1 VTERDPLGAA
11 LSAGR
16 PVGRAPAENGEAAN
30 GQARNGEAG
39 HQPKDGDELT
49 GLDRVEDDDPERN
62 DLEDDDLEDDRVEDN
77 GVEDNGGLDDVD
89 TEVAP
94 GHGVA
99 PGQAAYY
106 EHAGG
111 YGEVVATA
119 EGGETADDDQVE
131 YDDQGEALQYGGDA
145 GGYGG
150 EAGQYGE
157 DTGGYGWEAGQY
169 VEGGNEYYESISA
182 GELDPEG
189 TVLADG
195 VGTGEQ
201 EVPVVAAGRRSTR
214 SGGDSRRR
222 QRRRRWTVAACVVA
236 VAVVVVGVVG
246 YVRVSNDINP
256 GGRPGRAVT
265 VAIPTGASTH
275 KIASLLAGA
284 GVIHGADVF
293 ELYTKLEGA
302 GALLPGTYRLP
313 TNEAYSAVLSALEN
327 GPPPV
332 TGKLVVP
339 EGFTIRQIA
348 AAVGQLPGIGI
359 SAQSFIQA
367 ATSGQVRS
375 PYEPPG
381 ANDLEGLLFPATY
394 PVQKGE
400 TADYLVQYMVDTF
413 DSYASQLG
421 LTDAARALHYTPYQ
435 VITVASIVER
445 EAKFDSD
452 RGPIAS
458 AIYNRLSRHIPIG
471 AESTL
476 LYALGDPKGPVNMG
490 TRSPYNTLIHVGL
503 PPTPIANPGIP
514 SLQAAMKPPTTGY
527 IFWVEVNP
535 DGKMGYASTEAGFV
549 RLQAECKA
557 AHLC

>member
-1 VTERDPLGAA
+1 MTERDPFGAA
-11 LSAGR
+11 LSAGTHAD
-16 PVGRAPAENGEAAN
+16 RAPAANGEAAN
-30 GQARNGEAG
+30 AEAANAESA
-39 HQPKDGDELT
+39 HQLEDADELANLN
-49 GLDRVEDDDPERN
+49 GLTDDHLQDSP
-62 DLEDDDLEDDRVEDN
+62 LEDDRLEGGWAPDDVETEGPPEGVVGPGEAGYYEDAAGYDQALETAEGDEVGYADGGEEVGYADGGEDGEYVDAGEGGGYVED
-77 GVEDNGGLDDVD
+77 VEEAAGLRDGDDPAQYAD
-89 TEVAP
+89 DD
-94 GHGVA
+94 
-99 PGQAAYY
+99 AAYY
-106 EHAGG
+106 GLEAADGDEISPEAAVLAGG
-111 YGEVVATA
+111 VGATGPEA
-119 EGGETADDDQVE
+119 PIGSDGSDNRRPTRTGGE
-131 YDDQGEALQYGGDA
+131 
-145 GGYGG
+145 
-150 EAGQYGE
+150 
-157 DTGGYGWEAGQY
+157 
-169 VEGGNEYYESISA
+169 
-182 GELDPEG
+182 
-189 TVLADG
+189 
-195 VGTGEQ
+195 
-201 EVPVVAAGRRSTR
+201 
-214 SGGDSRRR
+214 SRRR
-222 QRRRRWTVAACVVA
+222 QRRRRWTLAACVVA

-246 YVRVSNDINP
+246 YVRVSHDINP

-265 VAIPTGASTH
+265 VAIPSGASTH
-275 KIASLLAGA
+275 KIAELLAGA

-313 TNEAYSAVLSALEN
+313 TNEAYSSVLSTLEN

-348 AAVGQLPGIGI
+348 AAVGRLQGIGI
-359 SAQSFIQA
+359 SAQSFVQA

-381 ANDLEGLLFPATY
+381 TNDLEGLLFPATY

-421 LTDAARALHYTPYQ
+421 LTAAARELHYTPYQ
-435 VITVASIVER
+435 VVTVASIVER
-445 EAKFDSD
+445 EAKFESD

-476 LYALGDPKGPVNMG
+476 LYGLGDPNGPVNMDA
-490 TRSPYNTLIHVGL
+490 RNPYNTLIHVGL
-503 PPTPIANPGIP
+503 PPTPISNPGIP
-514 SLQAAMKPPTTGY
+514 SLEAAMKPPTTNY

-535 DGKMGYASTEAGFV
+535 DGKMGYASNEAGFV
-549 RLQAECKA
+549 HLQAECKA